1 MSGSGGYYKYRCKYW
16 LTFNCQSW
24 VWINNAPCAHCLV
37 GLPNSM
43 KPRNI
48 NAIRSTDVILNLLR
62 LILIPVALRMLKK
75 GLRDRIITRN
85 GMNLT
90 LLSSGKRLHRAR
102 GIKMRM
108 RMEDWEGRT
117 EGDAICQ

>member
-1 MSGSGGYYKYRCKYW
+1 
-16 LTFNCQSW
+16 
-24 VWINNAPCAHCLV
+24 
-37 GLPNSM
+37 
-43 KPRNI
+43 
-48 NAIRSTDVILNLLR
+48 
-62 LILIPVALRMLKK
+62 MLKK